1 MYHYR
6 GGRTGASAMAAKT
19 HNFFCQPN
27 NRYNRAKHAIKDVHQ
42 VAMEKKKW
50 NKTWVAMV
58 MMDG

>member
-1 MYHYR
+1 V
-6 GGRTGASAMAAKT
+6 AAEQV
-19 HNFFCQPN
+19 HHGCQDAQFFCQPN

-42 VAMEKKKW
+42 VAMEKRKW

>member
-1 MYHYR
+1 
-6 GGRTGASAMAAKT
+6 MAAKT